1 MTDGAS
7 FQAYSARMTSALILA
22 AGFGTR
28 LRPLTLER
36 PKPVVPVG
44 DRPLLAHVA
53 AACRAAGIGTLVAN
67 AHHEHM
73 KLSSVIEDLKLNI
86 QVVVEAEI
94 RGTAG
99 GVAGARRYFE
109 PGAVLVWNGDILT
122 EAPVAQLLAL
132 ATARD
137 AQVLAVSPRAVGEG
151 TVGMDDAGQVVRLRG
166 RVFGRETQAGDYVG
180 VMALGPGVVARLP
193 EQGCLMGD
201 VALPD
206 LAAGRVVMTV
216 PSTAPWSDLGDLKEY
231 VAANFAWLDAE
242 LRSRSRT
249 QSSILTPHNWI
260 APGVSVPPAI
270 TLERC
275 LLGSG
280 ATLSGSGSLREVI
293 AWPGAPVEAPL
304 ERAVVLSSGRVVRF
318 DETAKN

>member
-67 AHHEHM
+67 AHHEHA
-73 KLSSVIEDLKLNI
+73 KLSSVIDELELNI

-99 GVAGARRYFE
+99 GVAGARRHFE
-109 PGAVLVWNGDILT
+109 PGSVLVWNGDILT
-122 EAPVAQLLAL
+122 EAPVAELLAA

-201 VALPD
+201 VALPT
-206 LAAGRVVMTV
+206 LAAGRSVLTV
-216 PSTAPWSDLGDLKEY
+216 RSTAPWSDLGDLNEY
-231 VAANFAWLDAE
+231 VSANFAWLDSFLA
-242 LRSRSRT
+242 SPV
-249 QSSILTPHNWI
+249 QSSILGPQSWT
-260 APGVSVPPAI
+260 APGVRVPPAI

-275 LLGSG
+275 LLGAG
-280 ATLSGSGSLREVI
+280 VRLSGSGSLREVI
-293 AWPGAPVEAPL
+293 AWPGAPLEAPL

-318 DETAKN
+318 DETAEN

>member
-7 FQAYSARMTSALILA
+7 FQAYWGCMTSALILA

-67 AHHEHM
+67 AHHEHA
-73 KLSSVIEDLKLNI
+73 KLSSVIDDLELSI
-86 QVVVEAEI
+86 QVMVEAEI

-99 GVAGARRYFE
+99 GVAGARRHFE

-122 EAPVAQLLAL
+122 EPPVAQLLAL
-132 ATARD
+132 ATERD
-137 AQVLAVSPRAVGEG
+137 AQVLAVSPRPAGEG
-151 TVGMDDAGQVVRLRG
+151 TVGMDDAGRVVRLRG

-180 VMALGPGVVARLP
+180 VMALGPGVVVRLP
-193 EQGCLMGD
+193 EQGCLLGD

-206 LAAGRVVMTV
+206 LAAGRPVLTV
-216 PSTAPWSDLGDLKEY
+216 PSTAPWSDLGDLKAY
-231 VAANFAWLDAE
+231 VAANFAWLDSFLAS
-242 LRSRSRT
+242 LH
-249 QSSILTPHNWI
+249 QSSIINHQSWM
-260 APGVSVPPAI
+260 APGVSVPPTI
-270 TLERC
+270 RVERS

-280 ATLSGSGSLREVI
+280 ATLSGSGALREVI
-293 AWPGAPVEAPL
+293 AWPGAPVVAPL
-304 ERAVVLSSGRVVRF
+304 ERAVVLTSGRVVRF
-318 DETAKN
+318 HETAEN

>member
-1 MTDGAS
+1 MTEGAS
-7 FQAYSARMTSALILA
+7 FQAYWARMTSALILA

-67 AHHEHM
+67 AHHEHV
-73 KLSSVIEDLKLNI
+73 KLSSIIEDLGLDI
-86 QVVVEAEI
+86 QVVVEARI

-99 GVAGARRYFE
+99 GVAGARGHFE

-122 EAPVAQLLAL
+122 QAPVAQLLAL
-132 ATARD
+132 ATERD
-137 AQVLAVSPRAVGEG
+137 AQVLAVSPRAVGDG
-151 TVGMDDAGQVVRLRG
+151 TVGMDEAGRVVRLRG

-180 VMALGPGVVARLP
+180 VMALGPGAVARLP
-193 EQGCLMGD
+193 EHGCLMAD

-206 LAAGRVVMTV
+206 LAAGRPVWTV
-216 PSTAPWSDLGDLKEY
+216 PSAAPWSDLGDLKEY
-231 VAANFAWLDAE
+231 VAANFAWLDAF
-242 LRSRSRT
+242 LASLP
-249 QSSILTPHNWI
+249 QSSILNPQSWT
-260 APGVSVPPAI
+260 APGVSLPPAI
-270 TLERC
+270 AVERC

-280 ATLSGSGSLREVI
+280 ANLSGSGTLREVI
-293 AWPGAPVEAPL
+293 AWPGAPVVAPL
-304 ERAVVLSSGRVVRF
+304 QRAVVLTSGRVVPF
-318 DETAKN
+318 DETAEN

>member
-1 MTDGAS
+1 
-7 FQAYSARMTSALILA
+7 MTSALILA

-53 AACRAAGIGTLVAN
+53 RACRAAGIGTLVAN
-67 AHHEHM
+67 AHHEHA
-73 KLSSVIEDLKLNI
+73 KLSAVIGDLGLDI

-99 GVAGARRYFE
+99 GVAGARAHFE
-109 PGAVLVWNGDILT
+109 PGAVLVWNADILT

-132 ATARD
+132 AGERD
-137 AQVLAVSPRAVGEG
+137 AQVLAVSPRALGEG
-151 TVGMDDAGQVVRLRG
+151 TVGMDQAGQVVRLRG
-166 RVFGRETQAGDYVG
+166 RVFGRETQSGDYVG

-193 EQGCLMGD
+193 EQGCLMAD

-206 LAAGRVVMTV
+206 LAAGRAVLTV
-216 PSTAPWSDLGDLKEY
+216 TSTAPWSDLGDLKAY
-231 VAANFAWLDAE
+231 VAANFAWLDSFLA
-242 LRSRSRT
+242 SAP
-249 QSSILTPHNWI
+249 QSSILNPRSWT
-260 APGVSVPPAI
+260 APGVSRPPDI
-270 TLERC
+270 TVERS

-280 ATLSGSGSLREVI
+280 VTLSGSGTLREVI
-293 AWPGAPVEAPL
+293 AWPGAPLVAPL
-304 ERAVVLSSGRVVRF
+304 QRAVVLSSGRVVRF
-318 DETAKN
+318 DETAEN